1 MRVVCMRILNQVTG
15 AEESR
20 SPWLELDGEYEV
32 LEIYSSP
39 GRATKVRI
47 VSSDSATPALFD
59 SSMFM
64 TVDNSIPQSWVASV
78 AEAGELRIGP
88 ASWMRK
94 GFWEDFF
101 DRDPQAVHDYEL
113 GCRRVGQADP

>member
-1 MRVVCMRILNQVTG
+1 MRVVCIRIVNQVTG
-15 AEESR
+15 AEEST
-20 SPWLELDGEYEV
+20 SPWLDLSAEYEV

-39 GRATKVRI
+39 GRTIKLRI
-47 VSSDSATPALFD
+47 ASSDSATPALFD

-64 TVDNSIPQSWVASV
+64 TIDKSIPSSWVASV

-88 ASWMRK
+88 SQWMRE

-101 DRDPQAVHDYEL
+101 DREPQAVEDYVL
-113 GCRRVGQADP
+113 GSARQGAVDQ